1 MLSFGR
7 LKASN
12 GLPVV
17 TVALMPDD
25 PMLDEEARAAEAA
38 GLVAL
43 RFLFD
48 GLESPELSAASTA
61 KLKKVELPVR
71 AVFRGFMMSGK
82 RYGDL
87 HAGMREL
94 GVHMIVDPGQYER
107 AHYFPNTYSAIEKL
121 SPRAVWVEVD
131 DMAMVVSGPRAEANA
146 VFEGAV
152 RSVKGWDGCTHV
164 CLKDF
169 VKSAKHKRPDLLKVV
184 VDDDLAAKA
193 CQLVSARGAAF
204 NRGVVFKEHV
214 AARMY
219 DVPLD
224 LGGQTTCPNEWR
236 LWFCNSKM
244 VECSPNSAAAL
255 LPRATKVPDAV
266 IAWATEAARTIASPY
281 ATIDVSERSGEAG
294 SGDAPECGWFCL
306 EAGDGGVS
314 GPALDQDVLKL
325 WKDLRACFAAE
336 DAREPQP
343 Q

>member
-1 MLSFGR
+1 MASAEEEDPLFFPACGMLSFGR

-38 GLVAL
+38 GLAAL

-48 GLESPELSAASTA
+48 GRESPELSAASAA
-61 KLKKVELPVR
+61 KLKKIEKPVR
-71 AVFRGFMMSGK
+71 AVFRGFMMSGE

-107 AHYFPNTYSAIEKL
+107 AHYFPNAYSAIEEL
-121 SPRAVWVEVD
+121 SPRAAWVEVD
-131 DMAMVVSGPRAEANA
+131 DVATNA

-152 RSVKGWDGCTHV
+152 RSVKAWGGCTHV

-193 CQLVSARGAAF
+193 CELVSARGAAF

-219 DVPLD
+219 DVPRIW
-224 LGGQTTCPNEWR
+224 GGRRP
-236 LWFCNSKM
+236 
-244 VECSPNSAAAL
+244 
-255 LPRATKVPDAV
+255 
-266 IAWATEAARTIASPY
+266 ART
-281 ATIDVSERSGEAG
+281 
-294 SGDAPECGWFCL
+294 SGDCG
-306 EAGDGGVS
+306 
-314 GPALDQDVLKL
+314 
-325 WKDLRACFAAE
+325 FATARWSN
-336 DAREPQP
+336 ARQIPPPRCCREPPKSQMP
-343 Q
+343 

>member
-1 MLSFGR
+1 MLQLQQTQRYSV
-7 LKASN
+7 LAAA
-12 GLPVV
+12 PPAV

-48 GLESPELSAASTA
+48 GRESPELSAASAA
-61 KLKKVELPVR
+61 KLKRVALPVR
-71 AVFRGFMMSGK
+71 AVFRGFMMSGE

-107 AHYFPNTYSAIEKL
+107 AHYFPNAYAAIEKL

-131 DMAMVVSGPRAEANA
+131 DVARVANA

-152 RSVKGWDGCTHV
+152 RSVKAWDGCTHV

-224 LGGQTTCPNEWR
+224 LGGQTTGPNEWR
-236 LWFCNSKM
+236 LWFCDGTM

-255 LPRATKVPDAV
+255 LPSATKVPDAV
-266 IAWATEAARTIASPY
+266 IAWATEAARAIASPY

-294 SGDAPECGWFCL
+294 GWFCL

-336 DAREPQP
+336 DAPYR
-343 Q
+343 

>member
-1 MLSFGR
+1 MQSEPTPAGADFFSEKAPPEQICCLWTMLSFGR

-12 GLPVV
+12 RLPVV

-152 RSVKGWDGCTHV
+152 RSVKGWDGRLHA
-164 CLKDF
+164 CL
-169 VKSAKHKRPDLLKVV
+169 
-184 VDDDLAAKA
+184 
-193 CQLVSARGAAF
+193 
-204 NRGVVFKEHV
+204 
-214 AARMY
+214 
-219 DVPLD
+219 
-224 LGGQTTCPNEWR
+224 
-236 LWFCNSKM
+236 
-244 VECSPNSAAAL
+244 
-255 LPRATKVPDAV
+255 
-266 IAWATEAARTIASPY
+266 
-281 ATIDVSERSGEAG
+281 SERLCQ
-294 SGDAPECGWFCL
+294 EC
-306 EAGDGGVS
+306 
-314 GPALDQDVLKL
+314 
-325 WKDLRACFAAE
+325 
-336 DAREPQP
+336 
-343 Q
+343 